1 MACAICETRRP
12 RRFCPGV
19 RGDIC
24 TLCCGAERE
33 VTVDCPLDCEFL
45 MEARK
50 HDKQPSL
57 AGVELPNKDI
67 HVTEKLLRDNEG
79 LLTFLSGA
87 MLDAALGT
95 PGVIDFDVREALD
108 CLIRTYRTL
117 QSGIHY
123 DSLTTNPLAG
133 AIYAAVQ
140 GAAEEYRK
148 NEKEQLGLT
157 KTRDADVLGL
167 LVFLQHFE
175 LDRNNGR
182 RRGRAFLDSLRGFY
196 ADAAPPSPGAGSSL
210 VLP

>member
-1 MACAICETRRP
+1 
-12 RRFCPGV
+12 V

-24 TLCCGAERE
+24 TLCCGTARE

-45 MEARK
+45 VEARK

-57 AGVELPNKDI
+57 AGVELPNRDI
-67 HVTEKLLRDNEG
+67 NVTEKLLRDNQA
-79 LLTFLSGA
+79 LLAFLSGA
-87 MLDAALGT
+87 VLNTALGT

-123 DSLTTNPLAG
+123 ESLPTNPLAG
-133 AIYAAVQ
+133 AVYSAVQ

-148 NEKEQLGLT
+148 TEKEQLGLT
-157 KTRDADVLGL
+157 HTRDADVLGI

-182 RRGRAFLDSLRGFY
+182 KRGRAFLDSLRGFY
-196 ADAAPPSPGAGSSL
+196 AETAPPAPDSGGSL